1 MGDAW
6 GSKNKSKGLGAMN
19 EKTKSLWR
27 EYIKGGAF
35 GIFGMLGISVYILA
49 DTYFIAT
56 GIGNEALASLNIAIP
71 IYGLLTGIG
80 LMLGIGGA
88 TKYTIMRAK
97 GKYGDSKKV
106 FANTL
111 ILGVFLSLFMTMIGV
126 FFAEEFTRLLGA
138 DEAIFQTTKIY
149 LQTVLLFSSFF
160 IINNIFVAFVRN
172 DNNPKLAMLG
182 MVIGSFGNI
191 VLDYVFI
198 FILQMGMLGAALA
211 TVTAPAV
218 GLLLMVYYWLKH
230 SENLRLK
237 MPTVFLKEWKE
248 ILSLGSAA
256 FITDFSNGL
265 VILLFNLT
273 IVGIAGN
280 IGVAAYGVVANIALV
295 IVAVY
300 IGMGQGIQPLISA
313 SFGKNREEDLKK
325 ILKWTVIL
333 TFGMGVITYGLGFVF
348 APSIMEIFN
357 SEGDPT
363 MSLLGIEGIRIYF
376 AAFIFMG
383 INITMGAFFA
393 AVSLAKPAIRISLLR
408 GIILIVPLV
417 LLLPR
422 WMGMFGVWLV
432 VPLVE
437 LITLGFIIGYLRY
450 FFKKTMIKY

>member
-1 MGDAW
+1 
-6 GSKNKSKGLGAMN
+6 MN
-19 EKTKSLWR
+19 ENTKGLWR

-88 TKYTIMRAK
+88 TKFTILRAK
-97 GKYGDSKKV
+97 GKPEDAKRI

-111 ILGVFLSLFMTMIGV
+111 IIGGGFSLVMTLIGL
-126 FFAEEFTRLLGA
+126 FFAEELTGLLGA
-138 DEAIFQTTKIY
+138 DEVIFQTTKIY

-160 IINNIFVAFVRN
+160 IMNNIFVAFVRN
-172 DNNPKLAMLG
+172 DNHPKVAMLG
-182 MVIGSFGNI
+182 MIIGSFGNI

-198 FILQMGMLGAALA
+198 FPLQMGMLGAALA

-218 GLLLMVYYWLKH
+218 GLSLMIYYWLKH

-237 MPTVFLKEWKE
+237 FPENFLKEWRE
-248 ILSLGSAA
+248 IISLGSAA
-256 FITDFSNGL
+256 FVTDFSNGL
-265 VILLFNLT
+265 VILLFNLA
-273 IVGIAGN
+273 IVGISGN

-300 IGMGQGIQPLISA
+300 IGMGQGIQPLISE

-325 ILKWTVIL
+325 ILRWTVII
-333 TFGMGVITYGLGFVF
+333 TFGMGVITYGLGFAF
-348 APSIMEIFN
+348 APLIMEIFN
-357 SEGDPT
+357 SDSDPT
-363 MSLLGIEGIRIYF
+363 MSRLGVEGIRIYF
-376 AAFIFMG
+376 ASFIFMG
-383 INITMGAFFA
+383 VNITMGAFFA

-408 GIILIVPLV
+408 GIFLIIPLV
-417 LLLPR
+417 FLLPR
-422 WMGMFGVWLV
+422 WLDMIGVWLV
-432 VPLVE
+432 VPFVE
-437 LITLGFIIGYLRY
+437 LITLIFVIGYLRY
-450 FFKKTMIKY
+450 FLQRTMIKYQ

>member
-1 MGDAW
+1 MNKKR
-6 GSKNKSKGLGAMN
+6 KNLR
-19 EKTKSLWR
+19 R

-88 TKYTIMRAK
+88 TRFTILRAK
-97 GKYGDSKKV
+97 KKYDDSKKV
-106 FANTL
+106 FTNTL
-111 ILGVFLSLFMTMIGV
+111 ILGGGLSIIMTLIGV

-149 LQTVLLFSSFF
+149 LQTVLLFSVFF
-160 IINNIFVAFVRN
+160 IMNNIFVAFVRN
-172 DNNPKLAMLG
+172 DNNPKIAMLG
-182 MVIGSFGNI
+182 MIIGSFGNI
-191 VLDYVFI
+191 VLDYIFI
-198 FILQMGMLGAALA
+198 FPLQMGMLGAALA

-218 GLLLMVYYWLKH
+218 GLSLMVYYWLRH
-230 SENLRLK
+230 SKTLK
-237 MPTVFLKEWKE
+237 IKRPTVFIKEWGE
-248 ILSLGSAA
+248 IFSLGSSA

-273 IVGIAGN
+273 IVRISGN

-300 IGMGQGIQPLISA
+300 IGMGQGIQPLISE
-313 SFGKNREEDLKK
+313 SFGKNREEDLKR
-325 ILKWTVIL
+325 ILRWTVFL
-333 TFGMGVITYGLGFVF
+333 TFGMGVITYGLGFAF
-348 APSIMEIFN
+348 APGIMEIFN

-363 MSLLGIEGIRIYF
+363 MSRLGIAGIRIYF

-408 GIILIVPLV
+408 GIFLIIPMILI
-417 LLLPR
+417 LPR
-422 WMGMFGVWLV
+422 WMDMFGVWLA
-432 VPLVE
+432 VPVVE
-437 LITLGFIIGYLRY
+437 LITLIFVLGYLRY
-450 FFKKTMIKY
+450 FFSRTMIKY

>member
-1 MGDAW
+1 
-6 GSKNKSKGLGAMN
+6 MN
-19 EKTKSLWR
+19 TKTKRLWR
-27 EYIKGGAF
+27 EYVKGGAF

-71 IYGLLTGIG
+71 VYGLLTGIG

-88 TKYTIMRAK
+88 TKFTILRSK
-97 GKYGDSKKV
+97 EKYDDSKKT

-111 ILGVFLSLFMTMIGV
+111 ILGGMLSLGMTLIGV
-126 FFAEEFTRLLGA
+126 FFAEEFTRFLGA

-160 IINNIFVAFVRN
+160 IMNNIFVAFVRN
-172 DNNPKLAMLG
+172 DNNPKIAMMG
-182 MVIGSFGNI
+182 MIIGSFGNI
-191 VLDYVFI
+191 VLDYIFI
-198 FILQMGMLGAALA
+198 FPLQMGMLGAALA

-218 GLLLMVYYWLKH
+218 GLALMIYYWLKH
-230 SENLRLK
+230 SKNLKLK
-237 MPTVFLKEWKE
+237 MPTVFIKEWVG
-248 ILSLGSAA
+248 IISLGSSA

-273 IVGIAGN
+273 IVGISGN

-300 IGMGQGIQPLISA
+300 IGLGQGIQPLVSE
-313 SFGKNREEDLKK
+313 SFGRNREEDLKK
-325 ILKWTVIL
+325 ILKWTVFL
-333 TFGMGVITYGLGFVF
+333 TFGMGVITYGLGFAF
-348 APSIMEIFN
+348 APGIMEIFN
-357 SEGDPT
+357 SEGDPN
-363 MSLLGIEGIRIYF
+363 MSRLGIEGIRVYF
-376 AAFIFMG
+376 GAFVFMG

-408 GIILIVPLV
+408 GVFLIIPIVF
-417 LLLPR
+417 LLPR
-422 WMGMFGVWLV
+422 WMGMLGVWLV

-437 LITLGFIIGYLRY
+437 LITLIFVIGYLRY
-450 FFKKTMIKY
+450 FFKQTMIKY

>member
-1 MGDAW
+1 M
-6 GSKNKSKGLGAMN
+6 NKH
-19 EKTKSLWR
+19 TKLLWK

-88 TKYTIMRAK
+88 TKFTILRAK
-97 GKYGDSKKV
+97 GKQEDAKKI
-106 FANTL
+106 FTNTL
-111 ILGVFLSLFMTMIGV
+111 IIGGVLSLVMTLIGL

-138 DEAIFQTTKIY
+138 DEVIFQTTKIY

-160 IINNIFVAFVRN
+160 IMNNIFVAFVRN
-172 DNNPKLAMLG
+172 DNNPKVAMLG
-182 MVIGSFGNI
+182 MIIGSFGNI

-198 FILQMGMLGAALA
+198 FPLQMGMLGAALA

-218 GLLLMVYYWLKH
+218 GLSLMIYYWLKH
-230 SENLRLK
+230 SQNLRLK
-237 MPTVFLKEWKE
+237 MPTAFLKEWME
-248 ILSLGSAA
+248 IISLGSAA
-256 FITDFSNGL
+256 FVTDFSNGL

-273 IVGIAGN
+273 IVGISGN

-300 IGMGQGIQPLISA
+300 IGMGQGIQPLISE

-325 ILKWTVIL
+325 ILKWTVML
-333 TFGMGVITYGLGFVF
+333 TLGMGVITYGLGFTF
-348 APSIMEIFN
+348 APVIMEIFN

-363 MSLLGIEGIRIYF
+363 MSRLGVEGIRIYF

-408 GIILIVPLV
+408 GIFLMIPLV
-417 LLLPR
+417 FLLPR
-422 WMGMFGVWLV
+422 WMDMIGVWLV

-437 LITLGFIIGYLRY
+437 MITLIFVIGYLRY
-450 FFKKTMIKY
+450 FFTRTMIK